1 MSSPGLVI
9 LTGPQDFEIT
19 ASFALTAAMVAGQI
33 VPGTIAAFGPF
44 VPTSTSVQIPIT
56 EVWHVVDVYTV
67 GGPVGPDANIQI
79 FLNGYQQQINPKL
92 SSVNLN
98 LITRFQLQQSLVFSP
113 ASTIAISIVLLAAPT
128 ASVTQLLTLKS
139 IKNPYTG

>member
-1 MSSPGLVI
+1 LSSPGLVI
-9 LTGPQDFEIT
+9 LTGPQDFEVT
-19 ASFALTAAMVAGQI
+19 VSFALTAVMVAGQI
-33 VPGTIAAFGPF
+33 VPGTIQAFGPF
-44 VPTSTSVQIPIT
+44 VPTSPTVQIPIT
-56 EVWHVVDVYTV
+56 EVWHIVDVYAV

-98 LITRFQLQQSLVFSP
+98 LITRFQLGQSVVFSP

-128 ASVTQLLTLKS
+128 ASVTQLLTLKA
-139 IKNPYTG
+139 IKSPYTG